1 MHHRSLG
8 LPSGLN
14 RRAALGR
21 TAAVVAALG
30 AAARSLDASAQD
42 ATPSAADAK
51 AVVLRLYEE
60 VFNQKRMDV
69 LDGVFAADLVDHTG
83 GPQGGEGAKGPVVAI
98 LAAIPDLH
106 VTPGPWVVEG
116 DLVATFVS
124 FTGTLQGEFLGVAAT
139 GQPVAWSHIDIHR
152 VRDGQIAEI
161 WHPGLVT
168 ALQLALGYQL
178 VPPTGAAVATPT
190 A

>member
-1 MHHRSLG
+1 MHSHPLG

-21 TAAVVAALG
+21 TAAVAAALVAAVRG
-30 AAARSLDASAQD
+30 HDASAQD
-42 ATPSAADAK
+42 GTPTTGDAK
-51 AVVLRLYEE
+51 AAVLRLYEE

-69 LDGVFAADLVDHTG
+69 LDGVFADDLIDHTG

-124 FTGTLQGEFLGVAAT
+124 FTGTLQGDFLGVAAA

-178 VPPTGAAVATPT
+178 VPPTGAVATPT
-190 A
+190 S

>member
-1 MHHRSLG
+1 MQGQTRIAL
-8 LPSGLN
+8 SGLT
-14 RRAALGR
+14 RRTALGSVGAIAALGF
-21 TAAVVAALG
+21 AVHG
-30 AAARSLDASAQD
+30 LDVSAQD
-42 ATPSAADAK
+42 ATPPAGDAM

-60 VFNQKRMDV
+60 VFNQKRQDV

-83 GPQGGEGAKGPVVAI
+83 GPQGGEDAKGPVVAI
-98 LAAIPDLH
+98 LTAIPDLQ

-116 DLVATFVS
+116 DLVATLVS
-124 FTGTLQGEFLGVAAT
+124 FTGTLQGDFLGVTAT

-161 WHPGLVT
+161 WHPGLVP
-168 ALQLALGYQL
+168 AALGYQL
-178 VPPTGAAVATPT
+178 VPPTGAAVTTPT